1 MLSNPKND
9 ELVRLGMAKKMPDG
23 SLQITDQEAFFNLP
37 FNRMMNLVRE
47 VFQEINHVPKDHFL
61 TEAQS
66 QEMVKAWV
74 GGVISVPKNHPEFNN
89 PDHQTLDMQQLGILD
104 EKGELVEDRV
114 TLIAQQIL
122 RQKPCPKFVQLLKF
136 VRNLSHT
143 APKVSDHDTSTSEI
157 GRNDPCPC
165 GSGKK
170 FKKCCFQ

>member
-1 MLSNPKND
+1 
-9 ELVRLGMAKKMPDG
+9 MAKKMPDG

-37 FNRMMNLVRE
+37 FSRMMNLVRE

-66 QEMVKAWV
+66 QEMVKAWI
-74 GGVISVPKNHPEFNN
+74 GGVISVSRKHPNFNN
-89 PDHQTLDMQQLGILD
+89 TDHQKLDLQQLGILD
-104 EKGELVEDRV
+104 EKGELVEERV
-114 TLIAQQIL
+114 TLMAQQIF
-122 RQKPCPKFVQLLKF
+122 RQKPFPKFVQLLKF
-136 VRNLSHT
+136 VRNLSTSSSKNSVNKNT
-143 APKVSDHDTSTSEI
+143 ASASSKI